1 MYPVK
6 KPLGLAL
13 VSAAFL
19 FTPMLAQSEP
29 TYSPPPEAGGQA
41 QPSAPQ
47 VDDTTVDKFVVA
59 FADVRELQ
67 QKYSKKL
74 ENVENQEE
82 AQNLQQEAQQEMV
95 GAVEEAGLEVAEYN
109 QVVAAMEQDPQ
120 LRDDILSRAQ

>member
-1 MYPVK
+1 MYSVK

-47 VDDTTVDKFVVA
+47 VNDATVDKFVVA
-59 FADVRELQ
+59 FTDVRELQ

-74 ENVENQEE
+74 ESIEDQEA
-82 AQNLQQEAQQEMV
+82 AQNLQQEAQEEMV
-95 GAVEEAGLEVAEYN
+95 GAVEEAGLKVAEYN
-109 QVVAAMEQDPQ
+109 QVVAAMEQNPQ